1 MADNIDNRYDFS
13 QYNTESYLDAIE
25 KAQMYYKEEYFNGLS
40 YELWLKIIKKI
51 IDNESTY
58 TSGFK
63 PSPEQYR
70 ALLTLAKRV
79 LLDACPGSGK
89 TATLIFRIFLDGV
102 IFKYKPDQQLAITY
116 TNAAAEEMKSRY
128 RKICKRY
135 NTYPGANISTIH
147 SYARSI
153 ETQLSDLDVLDPGGM
168 TVLVKKEQEES
179 EEGDSLGYLGE
190 NDMLAGMIDELDD
203 FEDETE
209 EYEEV
214 FISNS
219 IFIKEA
225 IEKLKLSQSYYKYL
239 GSIEGWIST
248 IIEKDIKTQE
258 EFMNIVEFSNLDDVF
273 VDDLIN
279 IHYYTKEL
287 RYKYN
292 VMDFSDML
300 VGLYDRLV
308 KLNTLDDIESNLIKN
323 LLKLDVIYVD
333 EYQDIS
339 PLQFKIISE
348 LLRLNPKA
356 RLFAVGDAD
365 QAIYSFRGS
374 YTGFLVNFK
383 EYFTKKE
390 DWKKDEY
397 SGMIDSNET
406 NLKYGLGSIN
416 REDLGQKGSGDRNS
430 IYKYVDKEEKDISK
444 NVMRD
449 YMKSLKWGDE
459 EKEDIDIESIKESQ
473 ETVETK
479 PTYEYLVGEDEI
491 DIIYFTI
498 NRRCTDKIIDFANN
512 LIVYNNKR
520 YPKVMKPIRE
530 GERKVELRLLDKNDD
545 YNEMIIQDLKEKM
558 KDKDANLSNN
568 AVIYREHRQASQLA
582 IDMLVNNIPLKAKLG
597 LIPVRA
603 TETKDLLGIMNMIV
617 NSKNTRYIEYY
628 LYKVCR
634 SVNKNKA
641 KYISNEMIRTGK
653 PFSVFLPDTEGARMD
668 VNILRKAYLNLTKG
682 NDLNKTIDILADCY
696 DRHFRRYFSK
706 DISKISDAAYYLKS
720 LKAENYLDLVQKHET
735 VLGNIYTYSNSLY
748 GVTLTTMHSAKGL
761 EFDNVY
767 ILPLDDQF
775 MHKSTIIKKMESIN
789 KNYISEYE
797 EEERR
802 LLYVAIT
809 RAKNNLQIYLNNTT
823 EYFCNEIYQIYNNSM
838 AWNQ

>member
-1 MADNIDNRYDFS
+1 MADNKYDFS
-13 QYNTESYLDAIE
+13 QYNTESYIDAIE
-25 KAQMYYKEEYFNGLS
+25 KAQSYYKPDYFNGLS
-40 YELWLKIIKKI
+40 YQMWLKIIKKI

-168 TVLVKKEQEES
+168 TVLVKKEHE
-179 EEGDSLGYLGE
+179 EEGSDDTLGYLGE
-190 NDMLAGMIDELDD
+190 NDMLSGMIDELDD

-239 GSIEGWIST
+239 NSIEGWIST

-258 EFMNIVEFSNLDDVF
+258 EFINIVEFSNLDDVF

-300 VGLYDRLV
+300 VGLYDRLT
-308 KLNTLDDIESNLIKN
+308 KLKTLDDIESNLIKN
-323 LLKLDVIYVD
+323 LLKLDIIYVD

-348 LLRLNPKA
+348 LLRLNPSA

-397 SGMIDSNET
+397 SGMVESEDV
-406 NLKYGLGSIN
+406 NLKYGFGTLDSEHIQN
-416 REDLGQKGSGDRNS
+416 GSGNRNI
-430 IYKYVDKEEKDISK
+430 IYKYADEDNKDLSK
-444 NVMRD
+444 NVMKD
-449 YMKSLKWGDE
+449 YMNSLMWDENEEKTTETE
-459 EKEDIDIESIKESQ
+459 EKEINPDDNDNNYS
-473 ETVETK
+473 
-479 PTYEYLVGEDEI
+479 YLVEEDDV

-512 LIVYNNKR
+512 LIVFNNKR
-520 YPKVMKPIRE
+520 YPKVMKSIRE
-530 GERKVELRLLDKNDD
+530 GDKKVELRLLDKNDD
-545 YNEMIIQDLKEKM
+545 YNEIIIDELKKQME
-558 KDKDANLSNN
+558 DKDANLSNN

-582 IDMLVNNIPLKAKLG
+582 IDMLVNNIPLKARLG
-597 LIPVRA
+597 LIPVKA

-617 NSKNTRYIEYY
+617 NSKNPRFIEYY

-641 KYISNEMIRTGK
+641 KYISNEMIKTGK
-653 PFSVFLPDTEGARMD
+653 PFSAFLPDTDGA
-668 VNILRKAYLNLTKG
+668 NIDLNVLRKAFLSLTKG
-682 NDLNKTIDILADCY
+682 NDLNKTIDVLADCY

-706 DISKISDAAYYLKS
+706 DVSKILDAAYYLKS
-720 LKAENYLDLVQKHET
+720 LKADDYLDLVQKHET

-775 MHKSTIIKKMESIN
+775 MHKSTIIKKMENIN

-809 RAKNNLQIYLNNTT
+809 RAKNNLQIYLNNTS

-838 AWNQ
+838 AWNN

>member
-1 MADNIDNRYDFS
+1 MADNKYDFS
-13 QYNTESYLDAIE
+13 QYNTESYIDAIE
-25 KAQMYYKEEYFNGLS
+25 KAQSYYKPDYLNGLS
-40 YELWLKIIKKI
+40 YQMWLKIIKKI

-168 TVLVKKEQEES
+168 TVLVKKEHEE
-179 EEGDSLGYLGE
+179 EDSDDTLGYLGE
-190 NDMLAGMIDELDD
+190 NDMLSGMIDELDD

-239 GSIEGWIST
+239 NSIEGWIST

-258 EFMNIVEFSNLDDVF
+258 EFINIVEFSNLDDVF

-300 VGLYDRLV
+300 VGLYDRLT
-308 KLNTLDDIESNLIKN
+308 KLKTLDDIESNLIKN
-323 LLKLDVIYVD
+323 LLKLDIIYVD

-348 LLRLNPKA
+348 LLRLNPSA

-397 SGMIDSNET
+397 SGMVESEDV
-406 NLKYGLGSIN
+406 NLKYGFGTLDSEHIQN
-416 REDLGQKGSGDRNS
+416 GSGNRNI
-430 IYKYVDKEEKDISK
+430 IYKYADEDNKDLSK
-444 NVMRD
+444 NVMKD
-449 YMKSLKWGDE
+449 YMNSLMWDENEEKTTETE
-459 EKEDIDIESIKESQ
+459 EKEINPDDNDNNYS
-473 ETVETK
+473 
-479 PTYEYLVGEDEI
+479 YLVEEDDV

-512 LIVYNNKR
+512 LIVFNNKR
-520 YPKVMKPIRE
+520 YPKVMKSIRK
-530 GERKVELRLLDKNDD
+530 GDKKVELRLLDKNDD
-545 YNEMIIQDLKEKM
+545 YNEIIIDELKKQME
-558 KDKDANLSNN
+558 DKDANLSNN

-582 IDMLVNNIPLKAKLG
+582 IDMLVNNIPLRARLG
-597 LIPVRA
+597 LIPVKA

-617 NSKNTRYIEYY
+617 NSKNPRFIEYY

-641 KYISNEMIRTGK
+641 KYISNEMIKTGK
-653 PFSVFLPDTEGARMD
+653 PFSAFLPDTDGA
-668 VNILRKAYLNLTKG
+668 NIDLNVLRKAFLSLTKG
-682 NDLNKTIDILADCY
+682 NDLNKTIDVLADCY

-706 DISKISDAAYYLKS
+706 DVSKILDAAYYLKS
-720 LKAENYLDLVQKHET
+720 LKADDYLDLVQKHET

-775 MHKSTIIKKMESIN
+775 MHKSTIIKKMENIN

-809 RAKNNLQIYLNNTT
+809 RAKNNLQIYLNNTS

-838 AWNQ
+838 AWNN

>member
-1 MADNIDNRYDFS
+1 MTDNKYDFS
-13 QYNTESYLDAIE
+13 QYNTESYVDAIE
-25 KAQMYYKEEYFNGLS
+25 KAQSYYKPDYFNGLS
-40 YELWLKIIKKI
+40 YQIWLKIIKKI

-168 TVLVKKEQEES
+168 TVLVKKEHEETDD
-179 EEGDSLGYLGE
+179 DSLGYLGE
-190 NDMLAGMIDELDD
+190 NDMLSGMIDELDD

-239 GSIEGWIST
+239 NSIEGWIST

-258 EFMNIVEFSNLDDVF
+258 EFINIVEFSNLDDVF

-300 VGLYDRLV
+300 VGLYDRLT
-308 KLNTLDDIESNLIKN
+308 KLNTLDEIESNLIKN
-323 LLKLDVIYVD
+323 LLKLDIIYVD

-397 SGMIDSNET
+397 SGMVDSENV
-406 NLKYGLGSIN
+406 NLKHGFGTLDSEHIQN
-416 REDLGQKGSGDRNS
+416 GSGNRNV
-430 IYKYVDKEEKDISK
+430 IYKYADEDNKDLSK
-444 NVMRD
+444 NVMKD
-449 YMKSLKWGDE
+449 YMNSLMWDDNEEKSTEPE
-459 EKEDIDIESIKESQ
+459 EKEITQ
-473 ETVETK
+473 EDNDNN
-479 PTYEYLVGEDEI
+479 YSYLVEEDDI

-520 YPKVMKPIRE
+520 YPKVMKSIRE
-530 GERKVELRLLDKNDD
+530 GDKKVELRLLDKNDD
-545 YNEMIIQDLKEKM
+545 YNEMIIDELKKQME
-558 KDKDANLSNN
+558 DKDANLSNN

-617 NSKNTRYIEYY
+617 NSKNPRFIEYY

-641 KYISNEMIRTGK
+641 KYISNEMIKTGK
-653 PFSVFLPDTEGARMD
+653 PFSAFLPDTDGA
-668 VNILRKAYLNLTKG
+668 NIDLNVLRKAFLSLTKG
-682 NDLNKTIDILADCY
+682 NDLNKTIDVLADCY

-706 DISKISDAAYYLKS
+706 DVSKILDAAYYLKS
-720 LKAENYLDLVQKHET
+720 LKADNYLDLVQKHET

-823 EYFCNEIYQIYNNSM
+823 EYFCSEIYQIYSNSM
-838 AWNQ
+838 AWNN